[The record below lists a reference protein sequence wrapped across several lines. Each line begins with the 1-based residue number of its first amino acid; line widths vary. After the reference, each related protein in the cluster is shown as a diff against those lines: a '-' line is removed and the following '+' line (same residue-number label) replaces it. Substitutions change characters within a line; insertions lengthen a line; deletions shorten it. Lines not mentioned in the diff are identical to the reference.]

1 MSTRYT
7 TPGPWTTI
15 SRTNVTGYYGSR
27 IGAVQI
33 ETGPLIDGRNGQRY
47 EEGAHKVTVSQRPAD
62 FTGGWPR
69 GKTFKGESAW
79 CAAERYRDDCVQAL
93 ERHARE
99 EGL

>member
-1 MSTRYT
+1 MSRYT
-7 TPGPWTTI
+7 TPGPYTTI
-15 SRTNVTGYYGSR
+15 SRTNVTGFYGSR

-33 ETGPLIDGRNGQRY
+33 EVGPLIDIRTSTRY
-47 EEGAHKVTVSQRPAD
+47 PDGAHKVTISQRPAGV
-62 FTGGWPR
+62 TTWPR

-93 ERHARE
+93 EAYARK